1 MTEIRQR
8 SFSGFGGADV
18 IVLVW
23 GEGIARNWNNEL
35 RQDICLKI
43 WNTWISL
50 VKWKDYTILSV
61 RPHPSLYMYDLWRKE
76 SDYTTNSHI

>member
-23 GEGIARNWNNEL
+23 GEEIARNWNNEL
-35 RQDICLKI
+35 RQDICLKM

-61 RPHPSLYMYDLWRKE
+61 RSHPSLYMYDLRRKE
-76 SDYTTNSHI
+76 SNYTTNSHI